1 MRELGFEYTNNH
13 LRINDLAAD
22 RKYFAPVVC
31 QRTSAFSSRFVLRFT
46 MLLARALSLL
56 NLPIRVAI
64 HPADL
69 HDPFIRRG
77 ILRIIDR
84 SVASGY
90 TPMTYKQFISNT
102 RYVRNRSL
110 EGQLGW
116 VLP

>member
-1 MRELGFEYTNNH
+1 
-13 LRINDLAAD
+13 
-22 RKYFAPVVC
+22 
-31 QRTSAFSSRFVLRFT
+31 
-46 MLLARALSLL
+46 
-56 NLPIRVAI
+56 
-64 HPADL
+64 
-69 HDPFIRRG
+69 
-77 ILRIIDR
+77 LRIIDR